1 MIQRGDGI
9 ERTELIR
16 RLQQTAA
23 AELESQGRDAPFSVL
38 GFPDHGNV
46 GDSAI
51 ALGTTAY
58 FREHR
63 GAVPSYVAS
72 LGDFSEA
79 ALRASVPEGPIFI
92 HGGGNFG
99 DLWPR
104 HQDFREHL
112 LQRLPDR
119 EIIQLPQSI
128 HFADRG
134 RVARAAR
141 VIASHGKFR
150 LLVRDLVSYEFA
162 QANFDCDVRLCPDM
176 ALFLG
181 PLERAGA
188 PEVDVLYLMR
198 TDKERAQAV
207 ATGLAGHTSRVADWL
222 MESRVSVRA
231 HKALG
236 TVQAFRRG
244 WPSPGGVRRAR
255 YDAAARARL
264 VRGCRLL
271 ASGRVV
277 ITDRLHGHILSLL
290 LDIPHAVLD
299 NSYGKLGRFLD
310 LWTAEARG
318 VHRAATIDEA
328 ERWAAWTVGG
338 AKAAS

>member
-23 AELESQGRDAPFSVL
+23 AELERQGCDAPFSVL
-38 GFPDHGNV
+38 DFPDHGNV
-46 GDSAI
+46 GDAAI

-119 EIIQLPQSI
+119 EIVQLPQSI

-141 VIASHGKFR
+141 AIASHGKFR

-162 QANFDCDVRLCPDM
+162 EANFDCEVRLCPDM

-222 MESRVSVRA
+222 MESRLSVRA
-231 HKALG
+231 HRALG
-236 TVQAFRRG
+236 TVAGLPPRVASPWRGAARTVRCRRPRAAG
-244 WPSPGGVRRAR
+244 PRLPAPVVRQGRHHR
-255 YDAAARARL
+255 PAARAHPVPSARHPARCAGQQL
-264 VRGCRLL
+264 RQARPVPRPLDRGGE
-271 ASGRVV
+271 GRPPRCH
-277 ITDRLHGHILSLL
+277 DR
-290 LDIPHAVLD
+290 
-299 NSYGKLGRFLD
+299 
-310 LWTAEARG
+310 
-318 VHRAATIDEA
+318 
-328 ERWAAWTVGG
+328 
-338 AKAAS
+338 